1 MQDVRNEFIF
11 LNNLRE
17 SGVTN
22 MFGAAPFL
30 QEEFDLSRQ
39 EAREILAEWMEWA
52 QENEDNV
59 NIGVVDS
66 DEYDEEGVL
75 DEDDEYEYD

>member
-1 MQDVRNEFIF
+1 MQDVRNEFVF

-22 MFGAAPFL
+22 MFGAAPYL

-39 EAREILAEWMEWA
+39 EAKEVLLEWMDWTSEDD
-52 QENEDNV
+52 DNV
-59 NIGVVDS
+59 MIGVVES

-75 DEDDEYEYD
+75 DEDEDEYAL

>member
-1 MQDVRNEFIF
+1 MQDVRNEFVF
-11 LNNLRE
+11 LNNLRY

-22 MFGAAPFL
+22 MFGAAPYL

-39 EAREILAEWMEWA
+39 EAKEVLLEWMDWTSEDD
-52 QENEDNV
+52 DNV
-59 NIGVVDS
+59 MIGVVEN

-75 DEDDEYEYD
+75 DEDEDEYAW

>member
-1 MQDVRNEFIF
+1 MQHVSNEFVF
-11 LNNLRE
+11 LNNLRD

-22 MFGAAPFL
+22 MFGAAPYL

-39 EAREILAEWMEWA
+39 EAREILAEWMEWT
-52 QENEDNV
+52 QEDEDNV
-59 NIGVVDS
+59 NIGVVDI

>member
-1 MQDVRNEFIF
+1 VQHVSNEFIF
-11 LNNLRE
+11 LNNLRV

-22 MFGAAPFL
+22 MFGAAPYL

-39 EAREILAEWMEWA
+39 EAKEVLLEWMDWTGED
-52 QENEDNV
+52 EDNV
-59 NIGVVDS
+59 NIGVVAD

>member
-1 MQDVRNEFIF
+1 MQHVSNEFIF
-11 LNNLRE
+11 LNNLRV

-22 MFGAAPFL
+22 MFGAAPYL

-39 EAREILAEWMEWA
+39 EAKEVLLEWMDWTGED
-52 QENEDNV
+52 EDNV
-59 NIGVVDS
+59 NIGVVAD

>member
-1 MQDVRNEFIF
+1 
-11 LNNLRE
+11 
-17 SGVTN
+17 
-22 MFGAAPFL
+22 MFGAAPYL

-39 EAREILAEWMEWA
+39 EAKEVLLEWMDWTGED
-52 QENEDNV
+52 EDNV
-59 NIGVVDS
+59 NIGVVAD